1 MSAAIPGIVVANP
14 AALRDRRVR
23 PVPTTDLPGVPA
35 LGDKASKWRPAPDL
49 KLDVRYTF

>member
-1 MSAAIPGIVVANP
+1 VSAAIPGIVVANP

-49 KLDVRYTF
+49 KVDVCYGF